1 MKLYKLNLTTN
12 FHRFEL
18 TTAGMVR
25 ANDEQEARQLMK
37 SVTVDDGSSSNEWL
51 DPHFSSCEEIKVEGK
66 SEVISIS
73 FNPG

>member
-1 MKLYKLNLTTN
+1 MKIYKLNLTTN

-25 ANDEQEARQLMK
+25 ANDEQEARLLMQ
-37 SVTVDDGSSSNEWL
+37 SVTVLEGSCSNEWL
-51 DPHFSSCEEIKVEGK
+51 DSKLSSCEEIKVEGN

-73 FNPG
+73 YKPG